1 MLGVLKDQAQ
11 EAAVLADQVNR
22 TPAHPWNHP
31 YRRFRDKLT
40 DFEAL
45 ASLLR
50 QRLEE
55 ASTSWAFS
63 DDGLAR
69 ADELREQFENLD
81 LLMLS
86 LFARTTA
93 DFVSLLARESML
105 PLGSA
110 EKLHYDLTALQASLE
125 RLKDPRL
132 QGRAD
137 PALATDL
144 TVAAGTLADIIGRL
158 PRLPDFTHAKPL
170 PPRVLPQPQHAQQRG
185 EPSGGGRLGEGGK
198 RRQLPRTRRS
208 SASLTPQSAR

>member
-1 MLGVLKDQAQ
+1 MLGVLRNQAQ
-11 EAAVLADQVNR
+11 EAAMLADQVNR

-63 DDGLAR
+63 DDGIAR

-137 PALATDL
+137 PTLETDL

-170 PPRVLPQPQHAQQRG
+170 PPRVLPPPQQQHAQQRG
-185 EPSGGGRLGEGGK
+185 EPGGARPGEG
-198 RRQLPRTRRS
+198 RRKLPRTRRS
-208 SASLTPQSAR
+208 TASLTPQSAR